1 MSKKSPIR
9 LIDVV
14 NQLPS
19 IKRIALSTRTLD
31 NPKIMNVGL
40 FKKSDLYQFYK
51 FSWVKWIAPEIDY
64 DAGVDPNGVVQVMP
78 YLLVQME

>member
-9 LIDVV
+9 LIDIV

-19 IKRIALSTRTLD
+19 IKRIALSTRILD
-31 NPKIMNVGL
+31 NPKIMNVGM
-40 FKKSDLYQFYK
+40 FKKSDLYQLYK

-64 DAGVDPNGVVQVMP
+64 DADKDIGMP

>member
-9 LIDVV
+9 LIDIV

-40 FKKSDLYQFYK
+40 FKKSDLYQLYK
-51 FSWVKWIAPEIDY
+51 FNWVKWIAPEIDY
-64 DAGVDPNGVVQVMP
+64 DADKDIGMP